1 MDRKKELLWR
11 AYLVMFFFV
20 IASAVILFKV
30 FKISVLEK
38 DKWRQKGEANV
49 KWMVVDADR
58 GNIYAEESIL
68 LSTSIQFFEVRMDM
82 SVIIKEDFNAGVDSL
97 AYFLSNF
104 DPSVI
109 APKSKSEWLK
119 SLKAARKKKSK
130 FFFIGKGL
138 DIEAYSKLKKAPIL
152 RLGKMRGGLIANR
165 YGRRFKPFQELASR
179 TIGVDRENADRIGLE
194 GYFDRFL
201 KGDTDQRLMKRLG
214 REGTPDGNVWV
225 PVFDPSE
232 NEIKRGDDIYTTINI
247 DMQDIVHHELLKAV
261 QKNKASG
268 GVAILMEVGTG
279 AIKAISNLTQSAD
292 STYFEMYNQ
301 AVARLSE
308 PGSTMKLATMLAA
321 MEDGMTNVD
330 TIIDLNYGVKHFS
343 DRIMYDSEKHG
354 RKFATM
360 AESFE
365 ISSNVGVASIA
376 NDLYNSRDG
385 RIQWI
390 KRLKQFGLHETT
402 GIDLDGEPRPEI
414 KDPVKDKDKWYG
426 TTIPWMAH
434 GYELMMTPLQMLNFY
449 NAVANDGK
457 MMKPYFVSEIR
468 RGDELRKK
476 FDPVVLRSQIAK
488 PENILK
494 ARKMMEGVILKGTG
508 ESLKSE
514 HVTMAGKTGTA
525 KTNYANK
532 SEYAKYNGSFCG
544 YFPAEEPMYSMMVV
558 IYEPKAGVFY
568 GGATAG
574 PVFKNV
580 AEKVYAMKTRQVK
593 SLSDSIYT
601 TTSTPGK
608 AIGYGKDFGQIF
620 DFLELKYKDKS
631 DNGFAI
637 VNPSDN
643 AMMIAE
649 KKIKKAIVPD
659 VSGMGARDA
668 VFLLEN
674 AGLKVKI
681 SGAGKVVKQSLHPG
695 VSAKGQSI
703 ILYLN

>member
-1 MDRKKELLWR
+1 MDRKKEMLWR
-11 AYLVMFFFV
+11 AYVVMFAFV
-20 IASAVILFKV
+20 IASIAILFKV
-30 FKISVLEK
+30 FNISVLER
-38 DKWRQKGEANV
+38 DKWRQKGEVNV
-49 KWMVVDADR
+49 KWKAVDADR

-82 SVIIKEDFNAGVDSL
+82 KVISKDDFNKGVDSL
-97 AYFLSNF
+97 AIFLSNF
-104 DPSVI
+104 DPEFI
-109 APKSKSEWLK
+109 AHKSKAEWLK
-119 SLKAARKKKSK
+119 ALKTARKKKNGY
-130 FFFIGKGL
+130 FYIGRGL
-138 DIEAYSKLKKAPIL
+138 DIEAYNKLKQAPIL
-152 RLGKMRGGLIANR
+152 RLGKFKGGLIANR
-165 YGRRFKPFQELASR
+165 YGKRFKPFQDLASR

-194 GYFDRFL
+194 GYFDKFL

-279 AIKAISNLTQSAD
+279 AIKAISNLTQASD
-292 STYFEMYNQ
+292 SSYFEMYNQ

-321 MEDGMTNVD
+321 MEDGMTNID
-330 TIIDLNYGVKHFS
+330 TVIDLNYGVKNFA
-343 DRIMYDSEKHG
+343 DRTMYDSEKHG
-354 RKFATM
+354 RKSATM

-376 NDLYNSRDG
+376 NNLYNNPSG
-385 RIQWI
+385 RKQWI

-402 GIDLDGEPRPEI
+402 GIDLDGEAIPEI

-434 GYELMMTPLQMLNFY
+434 GYELMLTPLQMLNFF

-457 MMKPYFVSEIR
+457 MMKPYLVSEIR
-468 RGDELRKK
+468 RGDELKKK

-488 PENILK
+488 PENISK
-494 ARKMMEGVILKGTG
+494 AKKMMEGVILKGTG

-514 HVTMAGKTGTA
+514 HVTLAGKTGTA

-532 SEYAKYNGSFCG
+532 NEYAKYNGSFCG
-544 YFPAEEPMYSMMVV
+544 YFPAENPMYSMMVV

-580 AEKVYAMKTRQVK
+580 AEKVYAMKTRQVR
-593 SLSDSIYT
+593 SLSDSVYV
-601 TTSTPGK
+601 TTSVPGK
-608 AIGYGKDFGQIF
+608 AIGFSKDFDRIF
-620 DFLELKYKDKS
+620 DFLELKYKDNA
-631 DNGFAI
+631 DDGFAI
-637 VNPSDN
+637 VSPSEG
-643 AMMIAE
+643 AMMMAE
-649 KKIKKAIVPD
+649 KKIKKALVPD
-659 VSGMGARDA
+659 VRGMGARDA
-668 VFLLEN
+668 VYLLEN
-674 AGLKVKI
+674 AGLKV
-681 SGAGKVVKQSLHPG
+681 SMLGAGKVQTQTIAPG
-695 VSAKGQSI
+695 SSAKGQRI
-703 ILYLN
+703 VLHLN